1 MRVIKDNSKKI
12 IICTKCESIL
22 EYDTNDIYS
31 EGTDIN
37 DKQYVVCPVC
47 FEKLD
52 IKNTSNTIKLEKD
65 NNNIITTIKNGCPR
79 CNNDLS
85 RLPIKGHDLYSCVQC
100 GYEME
105 REIIL

>member
-12 IICTKCESIL
+12 IRCTKCKSIL
-22 EYDTNDIYS
+22 EYDNNDIYS
-31 EGTDIN
+31 ERTIN
-37 DKQYVVCPVC
+37 GRQYVICPEC
-47 FEKLD
+47 NTQLD

-79 CNNDLS
+79 CDNDLAK
-85 RLPIKGHDLYSCVQC
+85 LPIKGHDLYSCVQC